1 VFKERRRHDNQ
12 YNNDDGFDENFI
24 ALAPDEAGIYSFD
37 EMFSP
42 QVLIELTNKTLP
54 GGDQSTGKI
63 SYHIVY
69 DGDEEEAAGSRK
81 GGGAKT
87 PTSTSTRQSVVLND
101 DGTQDDYDVL
111 MDDGD
116 GDYYPDGNEK
126 KLKSSY
132 NSINQDGY
140 DGENDGNLGE

>member
-42 QVLIELTNKTLP
+42 QVLIELTNKTQP
-54 GGDQSTGKI
+54 GDDKSMGSGKI

-69 DGDEEEAAGSRK
+69 DGETEATGTRK
-81 GGGAKT
+81 VAVT
-87 PTSTSTRQSVVLND
+87 STSTSTRQSVVLND
-101 DGTQDDYDVL
+101 DTKDYDVL

-116 GDYYPDGNEK
+116 GDYYPDGNEP

-132 NSINQDGY
+132 NSINHNGY